1 MRVSRYAGWVA
12 AGALGLVAAT
22 GVAVADT
29 DTPGPTTLT
38 TVSGAESAATVAAS
52 DEARQRFAKRHPRL
66 LAASK
71 VMHGELVVET
81 EDGTQTVLVQRG
93 TVESV
98 GEGGLTVTSEDGFT
112 LDWTTDGST
121 RVHRNG
127 DEATLSALTPGEK
140 VWLRGPKTDSGAMAT
155 VIRTGER
162 S

>member
-1 MRVSRYAGWVA
+1 M
-12 AGALGLVAAT
+12 
-22 GVAVADT
+22 
-29 DTPGPTTLT
+29 
-38 TVSGAESAATVAAS
+38 
-52 DEARQRFAKRHPRL
+52 
-66 LAASK
+66 
-71 VMHGELVVET
+71 VET
-81 EDGTQTVLVQRG
+81 EDGTQTVLVQKG

-112 LDWTTDGST
+112 VDWTTDGST

-155 VIRTGER
+155 VIRTGEH

>member
-1 MRVSRYAGWVA
+1 VA
-12 AGALGLVAAT
+12 AGVLGLVAAT
-22 GVAVADT
+22 GVAAADT
-29 DTPGPTTLT
+29 DTPSPTTST
-38 TVSGAESAATVAAS
+38 GSGSSATVTAS
-52 DEARQRFAKRHPRL
+52 DEARQRFGKRHPWL
-66 LAASK
+66 VAASK

-81 EDGTQTVLVQRG
+81 EDGTQTVLVQKG
-93 TVESV
+93 TVDSV

-112 LDWTTDGST
+112 VDWTTDEST

-140 VWLRGPKTDSGAMAT
+140 VWLRGPKTDSGTMAT